1 MHGEEEPSQVVVFA
15 TSDDLGATWS
25 EPAPIVG
32 VQPGAYAAR
41 VACSSGIR
49 VYDGLLVAYV
59 AEWEYDEPA
68 LDKSGRL
75 RVGNHEHHLG
85 TRTRAAVSTDGG
97 ESWSDPVDVMPRIAS
112 YHPPSPTT
120 SGRLILPGHVTFP
133 YTDDPA
139 GLSGWTFAGLSG
151 LPPDFVDDTMGWDYG
166 REARKDARV
175 FNEGSFF
182 QTDDGVIHMM
192 LRSES
197 DRLWVTESRDD
208 GETWSEPVVTD
219 HTDGICRPH
228 FGRLDDG
235 RFFGLGTPDPS
246 NPWAR
251 TPVVLALGED
261 GVVFDRHFISGR
273 RAGASAADAGARQE
287 GPLRLSV
294 PPRHGRHGV
303 RGLLS
308 GQGRHRRG
316 SVPPGRPRLTG
327 TKARPRP
334 GLRSGVVVPCQADG
348 QNWNGREA

>member
-1 MHGEEEPSQVVVFA
+1 MFQGREGRAYSHQAQITSLDGRLYLSWSLGVHGEEEPSQVVVFA

-75 RVGNHEHHLG
+75 RIGNHEHHLG

-261 GVVFDRHFISGR
+261 GVVFDRHFIVGDEPER
-273 RAGASAADAGARQE
+273 
-287 GPLRLSV
+287 
-294 PPRHGRHGV
+294 PPRM
-303 RGLLS
+303 
-308 GQGRHRRG
+308 
-316 SVPPGRPRLTG
+316 PGRGKRGRYGYPYLHVMDDTAFVAYSIA
-327 TKARPRP
+327 KEDIAVARFPLAAL
-334 GLRSGVVVPCQADG
+334 G
-348 QNWNGREA
+348 

>member
-1 MHGEEEPSQVVVFA
+1 MFRGREGRAYSHQAQITSLDERLYLSWSLGVHGEEEPAQTVVFA

-75 RVGNHEHHLG
+75 RIGNHEHHLG
-85 TRTRAAVSTDGG
+85 TRTRAAVSTDSG

-228 FGRLDDG
+228 FG
-235 RFFGLGTPDPS
+235 P
-246 NPWAR
+246 A
-251 TPVVLALGED
+251 
-261 GVVFDRHFISGR
+261 GR
-273 RAGASAADAGARQE
+273 R
-287 GPLRLSV
+287 PVLR
-294 PPRHGRHGV
+294 PRHARPLEPVGPHAGRLGPG
-303 RGLLS
+303 RGRRRLRQALHQWATS
-308 GQGRHRRG
+308 RSVRRG
-316 SVPPGRPRLTG
+316 CRGAASGDATAIRTS
-327 TKARPRP
+327 TSWAAR
-334 GLRSGVVVPCQADG
+334 RSWPTP
-348 QNWNGREA
+348 